1 MEKGTHLQYFLRE
14 GILESNKVE
23 ENIDVQQGDS
33 AEGTMASSGPSE
45 CDFLI
50 TQYSKQLRN
59 IKLSYNT
66 IKIA

>member
-1 MEKGTHLQYFLRE
+1 MEKGTHLQYLLKER
-14 GILESNKVE
+14 ILESNKVE

-33 AEGTMASSGPSE
+33 AEGTMDSSGPSE

-50 TQYSKQLRN
+50 TQYSEQLRN